1 MIHFMKFDKILISL
15 SLISSFIHSENIYLG
30 PVSWQYN
37 LCSRDSYEDKGDKV
51 FRNLRY
57 N

>member
-15 SLISSFIHSENIYLG
+15 SLFSSFIHSENIYLG